1 MKDYKQYYI
10 LNEPPEIVYLALTR
24 PDTIAL
30 WTGYEA
36 TMSTEEGSEFSLWDG
51 NIVGKNLSFEKDKK
65 IVQQWYF
72 GDQPEDSI
80 VTIILHPHKKGTSI
94 ELRHIN
100 IPEEA
105 YEDMVNGWDN
115 AYFGS
120 LQEFYEEE

>member
-30 WTGYEA
+30 WTGFEA

>member
-1 MKDYKQYYI
+1 MRDYKQYYI

-51 NIVGKNLSFEKDKK
+51 NIVGKNLSFEKNKK

>member
-1 MKDYKQYYI
+1 MRDYKQYYI

>member
-1 MKDYKQYYI
+1 MRDYKQYYI

-51 NIVGKNLSFEKDKK
+51 NIVGKNLSFEKNKK

-72 GDQPEDSI
+72 GDQLEDSI